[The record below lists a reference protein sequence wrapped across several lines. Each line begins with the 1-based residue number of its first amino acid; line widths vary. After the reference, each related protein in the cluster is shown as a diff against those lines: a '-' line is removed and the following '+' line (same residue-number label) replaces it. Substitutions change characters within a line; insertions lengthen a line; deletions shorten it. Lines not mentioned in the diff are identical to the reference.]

1 MLISTKPEELEA
13 RAAALE
19 QNAEIDE
26 GRGLK
31 LSAKTNREK
40 AKQLR
45 AEAAK
50 LRKSAARTDGGR
62 RFF

>member
-13 RAAALE
+13 RAAVLE
-19 QNAEIDE
+19 QNAEIDA

-40 AKQLR
+40 AKALR
-45 AEAAK
+45 AEAKK
-50 LRKSAARTDGGR
+50 LRAARARTDGVR
-62 RFF
+62 RL